1 MRPNLHQL
9 PVSGN
14 SSGFRMPGAGRP
26 RCNEWIRLA
35 PALIA
40 AMGLAHGKA
49 RADPGGP
56 VVVGGDL
63 VRVEAQVREGRLV
76 ERYLA
81 RRDGE
86 WILVAAGE
94 EGGTMGPTA
103 AISADHEV
111 EAGALARIGKDGAD
125 LVEEFTAGGL
135 RVLRGGAVDGGGA
148 GVHVTT
154 RLNPGRPAK
163 LHAFVDRF
171 RFPLAPDWSFA
182 PSVRGFVPAAQYK
195 APLILVQAGWVAFG
209 IVPDV
214 AGLDRPALKRC
225 NHALDLDVPGGPV
238 LSVGFVP
245 ARLAYHSVYA
255 PDEAR
260 SWTAEGPLG
269 NAYYL
274 LVTAAARPGEAYREA
289 VRLHWARFGRAGQAL
304 AAAQQAATDPHYLGL
319 ALWDD
324 WRKAAWQVQSRAE
337 WLTGPPSGG
346 PARRRGRCSRGRNG
360 SRCRFPAAR
369 RAAAWLRAA
378 GGRVPRCTFRPGSTP
393 CGPRMAWPCTRAGR
407 ATGSCSGWRG
417 KPWTWRSRR
426 RAAAGPSSAS
436 RCRAARAG
444 RPCGRPATEA
454 GTAPRRVSWATT

>member
-125 LVEEFTAGGL
+125 LV
-135 RVLRGGAVDGGGA
+135 RRDGE
-148 GVHVTT
+148 
-154 RLNPGRPAK
+154 
-163 LHAFVDRF
+163 
-171 RFPLAPDWSFA
+171 W
-182 PSVRGFVPAAQYK
+182 
-195 APLILVQAGWVAFG
+195 ILVAAGEE
-209 IVPDV
+209 
-214 AGLDRPALKRC
+214 
-225 NHALDLDVPGGPV
+225 GG
-238 LSVGFVP
+238 
-245 ARLAYHSVYA
+245 
-255 PDEAR
+255 
-260 SWTAEGPLG
+260 TMGP
-269 NAYYL
+269 
-274 LVTAAARPGEAYREA
+274 TAAISADHEVEA
-289 VRLHWARFGRAGQAL
+289 GAL
-304 AAAQQAATDPHYLGL
+304 ARIGKDGADLG
-319 ALWDD
+319 
-324 WRKAAWQVQSRAE
+324 
-337 WLTGPPSGG
+337 
-346 PARRRGRCSRGRNG
+346 
-360 SRCRFPAAR
+360 
-369 RAAAWLRAA
+369 
-378 GGRVPRCTFRPGSTP
+378 
-393 CGPRMAWPCTRAGR
+393 
-407 ATGSCSGWRG
+407 
-417 KPWTWRSRR
+417 RS
-426 RAAAGPSSAS
+426 
-436 RCRAARAG
+436 
-444 RPCGRPATEA
+444 
-454 GTAPRRVSWATT
+454 